1 MQFRVIPRVVGI
13 LAFPMENFVVSARKY
28 RPATFRSVV
37 GQSSITT
44 TLQNAIRNNHLAQ
57 AFLFCGPRGVGKTTC
72 ARILA
77 KTINCVNLTAETEAC
92 NECESCRSFNSGQA
106 IDISELD
113 AASNNSVDDIR
124 NLVDTVRI
132 PPQLIEHNPN
142 AKKVYVIDEVHMLSA
157 AAFNAFLKTLEE
169 PPRYAIFI
177 LATTER
183 HKILPTI
190 LSRCQIFNFNR
201 IQVEDM
207 AKHLAYIASNENVTA
222 EPDALH
228 VIAQKADGALRDACS
243 IFDQVVSFAGNNLS
257 YRSVIE
263 NLNILDYDYYFRVTD
278 HLLKNEIPGALLTYN
293 EILNHGFDGHN
304 FVAGLAE
311 HFRNLLVCKDA
322 ATLQLL
328 EAGEKIRE
336 KFKEQSSRCDA
347 QMLLRGLGVINRCDV
362 GYKSARNPRLLVEF
376 ALMQLCA
383 LNGDASGEKKNSSLE
398 TEIDSIG
405 TAGFTKKAG
414 VQIAVPVTAVPEA
427 KQNIPAK
434 AVEHATASTTL
445 TAATHT
451 APVPTTATTATVTT
465 AVSPAPKKFMKS
477 SGLSGI
483 VNADKNP
490 VAQQKEEAVVHTVG
504 AKLTEPISQAVL
516 EVHWTE
522 YAEQL
527 KAQGKIT
534 DHAAYV
540 MNKPALAAEN
550 AVTFTVLN
558 ATAEE
563 RLSADK
569 SNLMDFLRRK
579 LRNNV
584 FTLDIILSKETGDVK
599 IYTTQDKFKRLAE
612 LNPALNKLRQTFDLD
627 LDY

>member
-1 MQFRVIPRVVGI
+1 
-13 LAFPMENFVVSARKY
+13 MENFVVSARKY

-44 TLQNAIRNNHLAQ
+44 TLQNAIKNNHLAQ

-77 KTINCVNLTAETEAC
+77 KTINCVNLTPEIEAC

-124 NLVDTVRI
+124 SLVDTVRV

-142 AKKVYVIDEVHMLSA
+142 AKKVYVIDEVHMLSQ

-201 IQVEDM
+201 IQVDDIAE
-207 AKHLAYIASNENVTA
+207 HLAYIAKSENVTA
-222 EPDALH
+222 EEDALH

-257 YRSVIE
+257 YKSVIE

-278 HLLKNEIPGALLTYN
+278 HILKNEIPGTLLVYN
-293 EILNHGFDGHN
+293 EILNNGFDGHN

-311 HFRNLLVCKDA
+311 HFRNLLVCKDE

-328 EAGEKIRE
+328 EAGQKIRE
-336 KFKEQSSRCDA
+336 KFKEQAARCNP
-347 QMLLRGLGVINRCDV
+347 QMLLMALGLINRCDV
-362 GYKSARNPRLLVEF
+362 GYKGARNPRLLVEF
-376 ALMQLCA
+376 TLMQLCA
-383 LNGDASGEKKNSSLE
+383 MNGEQSGEKKNDFSAVFGDEFGAELAA
-398 TEIDSIG
+398 IG
-405 TAGFTKKAG
+405 QAGFGKKAG
-414 VQIAVPVTAVPEA
+414 VQITVPAQPAQPKQQNVVEKAIAEVTQPAVTAR
-427 KQNIPAK
+427 
-434 AVEHATASTTL
+434 
-445 TAATHT
+445 
-451 APVPTTATTATVTT
+451 PTTTVTQP
-465 AVSPAPKKFMKS
+465 VRKQFVKS
-477 SGLSGI
+477 SGALSGI
-483 VNADKNP
+483 VNADKTATAKTQEENVMP
-490 VAQQKEEAVVHTVG
+490 VIG
-504 AKLTEPISQAVL
+504 AKMQEPISQVL
-516 EVHWTE
+516 LEECWTE
-522 YAEQL
+522 YSEML
-527 KAQGKIT
+527 KAQGKTT
-534 DHAAYV
+534 DASAFA
-540 MNKPALAAEN
+540 MNKPMLVAEN
-550 AVTFTVLN
+550 AVAFTVHNAMAQERLN
-558 ATAEE
+558 ADKTA
-563 RLSADK
+563 
-569 SNLMDFLRRK
+569 LMDFLRRK

-584 FTLDIILSKETGDVK
+584 FSLEIILSKEEGEAK

-612 LNPALNKLRQTFDLD
+612 LNPALQKLRQTFDLD

>member
-1 MQFRVIPRVVGI
+1 
-13 LAFPMENFVVSARKY
+13 MENFVVSARKY
-28 RPATFRSVV
+28 RPATFKSVV
-37 GQSSITT
+37 GQTSITT
-44 TLQNAIRNNHLAQ
+44 TLQNAIKNNHLAQ

-77 KTINCVNLTAETEAC
+77 KTINCVNLTADVEAC
-92 NECESCRSFNSGQA
+92 NECESCKSFNSGQA

-132 PPQLIEHNPN
+132 PPQLSESNPN

-207 AKHLAYIASNENVTA
+207 AKHLEYIAGNEGVTA
-222 EPDALH
+222 EHDALH

-243 IFDQVVSFAGNNLS
+243 IFDQVVSFAGNNLT
-257 YRSVIE
+257 YKSVIE

-278 HLLKNEIPGALLTYN
+278 HILRNEIPGTLLAYN
-293 EILNHGFDGHN
+293 EILNNGFDGHN

-322 ATLQLL
+322 STLALL
-328 EAGEKIRE
+328 EAGQKIRE

-347 QMLLRGLGVINRCDV
+347 HMLLRGLGVINRADI
-362 GYKSARNPRLLVEF
+362 GYKSARNPRLIVEF

-383 LNGDASGEKKNSSLE
+383 LNNGEQSGEKKNSSLE
-398 TEIDSIG
+398 SELDQIG
-405 TAGFTKKAG
+405 MAGFGKKSG
-414 VQIAVPVTAVPEA
+414 VQISIPVTAVPEA
-427 KQNIPAK
+427 KPNIPAK
-434 AVEHATASTTL
+434 AIEQATSNVSATSTV
-445 TAATHT
+445 AN
-451 APVPTTATTATVTT
+451 TATTIATATGPTPV
-465 AVSPAPKKFMKS
+465 KKTFVKS
-477 SGLSGI
+477 SGGLSGI
-483 VNADKNP
+483 VNAEKQSA
-490 VAQQKEEAVVHTVG
+490 AQQSQQNTVHAVG
-504 AKLTEPISQAVL
+504 AKHTEPISQPIL
-516 EVHWTE
+516 EGYWTE

-527 KAQGKIT
+527 KVVGRIT
-534 DHAAYV
+534 DHSAYT
-540 MNKPALAAEN
+540 MNKPTLAREN
-550 AVTFTVLN
+550 EVVFTVLN
-558 ATAEE
+558 ATAAE
-563 RLSADK
+563 RLATDK
-569 SNLMDFLRRK
+569 SNLMEFLRKK

-584 FTLDIILSKETGDVK
+584 FTLEIILSKDEGEAK